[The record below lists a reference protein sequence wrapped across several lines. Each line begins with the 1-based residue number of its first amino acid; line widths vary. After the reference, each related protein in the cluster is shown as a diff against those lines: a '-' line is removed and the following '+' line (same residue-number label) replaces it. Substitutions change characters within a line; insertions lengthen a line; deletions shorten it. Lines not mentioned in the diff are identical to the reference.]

1 MTNHAEVTEFFFA
14 NSVSPVSEAKLQ
26 ILCAYAKAFAL
37 ALLDA
42 PLFAASLEMGKNGPI
57 IHDFSMPGLKK
68 DAQAVRTP
76 FSDEELFVLETVGD
90 YYGRYNETDLGT
102 KARRDFPENLDDTA
116 IRERFSENPVI
127 LAIKEAY

>member
-1 MTNHAEVTEFFFA
+1 MANHAEITEFFFA
-14 NSVSPVSEAKLQ
+14 NSASPVSEAKLQ

-42 PLFAASLEMGKNGPI
+42 PLFAASLEMGKDGPI
-57 IHDFSMPGLKK
+57 IHDFSMPESKK
-68 DAQAVRTP
+68 DAQIVRAP
-76 FSDEELFVLETVGD
+76 FSDEELFVLETVND
-90 YYGRYNETDLGT
+90 YYGSYTEIGLGT
-102 KARRDFPENLDDTA
+102 KARHDFPENLNDTA